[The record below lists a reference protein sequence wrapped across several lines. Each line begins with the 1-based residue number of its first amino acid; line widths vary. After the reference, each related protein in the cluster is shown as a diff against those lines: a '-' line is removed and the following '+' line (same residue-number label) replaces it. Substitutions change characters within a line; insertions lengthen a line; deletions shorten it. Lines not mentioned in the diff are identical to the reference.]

1 MAKIMILLRYTQRL
15 WPYIRKHMPQFVIGF
30 ILMILVSL
38 SQLAGPLILRHIIDV
53 SMKNHDTASMLHTGL
68 LYVAVIILMGIFTYF
83 QTVII
88 AKLGLHVVIR
98 IKNDI
103 FKHLLELP
111 VSFFDTH
118 QVGELMA
125 RVESDTERVKELFS
139 RVVLMIINNALFFI
153 GMFIIFYHMN
163 PVLATYLLIP
173 VPFIMTIV
181 FMVFGYLRKYYKK
194 IRVLYA
200 EITGILT
207 EYMQGIFI
215 VQLYNRAK
223 HVLGLL
229 DKKALEKRGVEV
241 KASLLEYSFF
251 GFLHFLIG
259 TVLVIVIIQM
269 LSPGIIGGVVSLGTL
284 VVFLDYSRRLFEP
297 LMAIA
302 ENIRSMQ
309 QASVSLK
316 RIFDILDI
324 PSEHSQDNPFPV
336 RFENEIRFEN
346 VTFAYKEDEP
356 VLRNVSFT
364 IPKGATIALV
374 GPSGSGKT
382 TTISL
387 LTGFYPIS
395 AGSITV
401 DGVPLQQFDLHE
413 WRRHIGLVL
422 QDIYLFPGNIL
433 ENIRVYDD
441 TITQDNVENAVRTVH
456 AEDFLARLDEGLMSE
471 LHERG
476 QNISMGEKQLLSF
489 ARALAFSPDI
499 IVMDEA
505 TASIDVNTEKKIQDS
520 MHTLLRGKTAVIVAH
535 RLSSIMNADMIL
547 VFKDGEIIARG
558 THNELLSSCEDYA
571 NLVRLQFMHTNEPVL
586 E

>member
-1 MAKIMILLRYTQRL
+1 MARFFTLLRYIKRL
-15 WPYIRKHMPQFVIGF
+15 WPYINDHISQFTIGF
-30 ILMILVSL
+30 ILMLLVSV

-53 SMKNHDTASMLHTGL
+53 SMKEKDIHSMLYSGL
-68 LYVAVIILMGIFTYF
+68 LYLGIIIAMGIFTYYE
-83 QTVII
+83 TII
-88 AKLGLHVVIR
+88 VAKLGLRVVIR

-139 RVVLMIINNALFFI
+139 RVVLMILNNAFFFV
-153 GMFIIFYHMN
+153 GMFVIFYSMN
-163 PVLATYLLIP
+163 PKLASYLLIP
-173 VPFIMTIV
+173 VPFVMIII
-181 FMVFGYLRKYYKK
+181 FMVFGYLRKFYKK
-194 IRVLYA
+194 VRVLYA

-223 HVLGLL
+223 HVLELL
-229 DKKALEKRGVEV
+229 DKKARDKRGVEV
-241 KASLLEYSFF
+241 KASILEYSFF
-251 GFLHFLIG
+251 GFLQFLIG
-259 TVLVIVIIQM
+259 TVLVIVIVKM
-269 LSPGIIGGVVSLGTL
+269 LSPGIIGGVITLGTL

-324 PSEHSQDNPFPV
+324 PSEHSQDNPLPV
-336 RFENEIRFEN
+336 HFDHEIRFEN
-346 VTFAYKEDEP
+346 VTFAYKENEP
-356 VLRNVSFT
+356 VLKNVSFS
-364 IPKGATIALV
+364 IPKGKTIALV

-387 LTGFYPIS
+387 LTGFYTITEGTIS
-395 AGSITV
+395 V
-401 DGVPLQQFDLHE
+401 DGIPIQRFDLHE
-413 WRRHIGLVL
+413 WRKKIGLVL

-433 ENIRVYDD
+433 ENIRVYND
-441 TITQDNVENAVRTVH
+441 TITDDAVEQAVKTVH
-456 AEDFLARLDEGLMSE
+456 AEDFLARLDDGLHSE

-489 ARALAFSPDI
+489 ARALAFSPEI

-520 MHTLLRGKTAVIVAH
+520 MHTLLQGKTAVIVAH

-547 VFKDGEIIARG
+547 FFKNGEIIARG
-558 THNELLSSCEDYA
+558 THDELLSISDDYA
-571 NLVRLQFMHTNEPVL
+571 NLVRLQFMHTTEPVM